1 MRDSSKGCGPLL
13 PRETPAMKKAYRAAV
28 LLSACCLTLLPRAS
42 AALEVSKIEAQSGGR
57 QIEIDKYEGSQRGKQ
72 PAILV
77 LHGAGGILLDG
88 PEMRRMALRLA
99 EAGNSVYLVHYFNR
113 TGTLFGLDAGMQKN
127 FSVWLETIRDCV
139 TAVQRD
145 HGDSSPVGIYG
156 YSLGAFLAVAAASD
170 NSAVG
175 AVVEQAGGIWNGK
188 TQRIHKMPP
197 VLVLHGEADQRV
209 PFPKYAL
216 PLVKVLRMRGAI
228 VQTRFFPGEGHGFTR
243 PAMSVAR
250 DAATGFFRQHLRP

>member
-1 MRDSSKGCGPLL
+1 MQKQQLAALLLFGGCLCL
-13 PRETPAMKKAYRAAV
+13 APRISAAV
-28 LLSACCLTLLPRAS
+28 Q
-42 AALEVSKIEAQSGGR
+42 VSKIEARSGGR
-57 QIEIDKYEGSQRGKQ
+57 EIEIDKYIGSRGGRP

-77 LHGAGGILLDG
+77 LHGAGGVLFDG
-88 PEMRRMALRLA
+88 PEMRRMAIHLA
-99 EAGNSVYLVHYFNR
+99 EAGNTAYLIHYFNR

-127 FSVWLETIRDCV
+127 FSVWLETIRDCI

-145 HGDSSPVGIYG
+145 HGDSSTIGIYG

-170 NSAVG
+170 NPAVG

-188 TQRIHKMPP
+188 TERIHKMSP

-228 VQTRFFPGEGHGFTR
+228 VQTRFFPGEGHGFTQ
-243 PAMSVAR
+243 PAMSVVR